1 MVSLYE
7 KGDMPL
13 PFRRILLA
21 RQPSPMSCPTVG
33 GIIPKFEARSVVE
46 TGDHGLLKLVR
57 ISYAKI
63 CKMYNFAAMRDELK
77 PTCMALLFSSYTKI
91 NNF

>member
-57 ISYAKI
+57 KLCQNMQDVQLCGNAERIEPSPCRHYS
-63 CKMYNFAAMRDELK
+63 L
-77 PTCMALLFSSYTKI
+77 
-91 NNF
+91 